1 MNLHREI
8 EITLGYLE
16 AVKDEDVRYELI
28 HHLEELLSSVR
39 DVCIVKKGRT
49 PLTLEELNNGGWFT
63 EDLSVAFSEA
73 LQAKGLNVFGDWDF
87 SLYDYVSASFSDYT
101 VTRNLQEEHAAYT
114 KGKKEVYLQD
124 GEFYW
129 VSEA

>member
-1 MNLHREI
+1 MNLHKEI

-39 DVCIVKKGRT
+39 GCNNKQGGT
-49 PLTLEELNNGGWFT
+49 PLTLEELNNDGWFT
-63 EDLSVAFSEA
+63 KDLSVYFSDA
-73 LQAKGLNVFGDWDF
+73 LQAKGLYVFGDWDF
-87 SLYDYVSASFSDYT
+87 SLYDYVSASFSDGT

-114 KGKKEVYLQD
+114 KGKNEIFLQD

-129 VSEA
+129 KEG

>member
-28 HHLEELLSSVR
+28 HHIEELLSYVR
-39 DVCIVKKGRT
+39 ACNNKKGET

-63 EDLSVAFSEA
+63 KDLSVDFSKA
-73 LQAKGLNVFGDWDF
+73 LQAKGLNVFGDWGF

-124 GEFYW
+124 GEFYL
-129 VSEA
+129 VDEA

>member
-1 MNLHREI
+1 MNLHKEI

-16 AVKDEDVRYELI
+16 AAKDEDVRYELI

-39 DVCIVKKGRT
+39 GCNTK

-63 EDLSVAFSEA
+63 KDLSVDFSEA
-73 LQAKGLNVFGDWDF
+73 LQAKGLNVYCDWAFNSQDC
-87 SLYDYVSASFSDYT
+87 VSASFPLYA
-101 VTRNLQEEHAAYT
+101 VTRNSQEEHSFYT
-114 KGKKEVYLQD
+114 EGKKEVYLQD

-129 VSEA
+129 VREA

>member
-1 MNLHREI
+1 MNLHKEI
-8 EITLGYLE
+8 ETTLGYLE

-39 DVCIVKKGRT
+39 GCNTKT

-63 EDLSVAFSEA
+63 NDLSVDFSEA
-73 LQAKGLNVFGDWDF
+73 LQAKGLYVFGDWAL
-87 SLYDYVSASFSDYT
+87 SLYDYESASFNEYT
-101 VTRNLQEEHAAYT
+101 VTRNLREEHSFYT
-114 KGKKEVYLQD
+114 KGKKEVYLQG

-129 VSEA
+129 VQEA

>member
-1 MNLHREI
+1 MNLHKEI

-28 HHLEELLSSVR
+28 HHLEELLSSIR
-39 DVCIVKKGRT
+39 DACNNKEGGT
-49 PLTLEELNNGGWFT
+49 PLTIEELNSEVWFT
-63 EDLSVAFSEA
+63 NDLSVEFSKA

-87 SLYDYVSASFSDYT
+87 SLYDYVSASFSEGT
-101 VTRNLQEEHAAYT
+101 VTRNLQEEHAFYT
-114 KGKKEVYLQD
+114 KDKKEIYLQG

-129 VSEA
+129 VREA